1 MSEYQVLFT
10 SECRQKLERL
20 SPPEALREALATVRH
35 DLGNNPYAFRPATL
49 VDEQDRRVA
58 IRFVRTGLYV
68 SEIGIVPPLTLFFG
82 INESRKQVLVLDVL
96 QGSGFGL
103 DPQVP

>member
-1 MSEYQVLFT
+1 MPDYQVNFT
-10 SECRQKLERL
+10 AQCRGKLERL

-35 DLGNNPYAFRPATL
+35 DLGNDPYAFRPATL

-68 SEIGIVPPLTLFFG
+68 SEIGVVPPLTLFFG
-82 INESRKQVLVLDVL
+82 INESRKQVLVLDIL

-103 DPQVP
+103 DPNDP